1 MKWGIA
7 GDLEYLCHSLYM
19 AVNIPIIRMTHIMV
33 IKVGNKAN
41 RQNKANKPNVPP
53 RNVVRISIID
63 YSCVDIA
70 GAGVRT

>member
-1 MKWGIA
+1 MKQGIA
-7 GDLEYLCHSLYM
+7 GDLEYLCHVLYM
-19 AVNIPIIRMTHIMV
+19 AVNIPIIKMTPIMV

-41 RQNKANKPNVPP
+41 RQNKANRPSVPP
-53 RNVVRISIID
+53 RNVVIISIID

>member
-1 MKWGIA
+1 VKWGIA
-7 GDLEYLCHSLYM
+7 GDLEYSCHSLYI
-19 AVNIPIIRMTHIMV
+19 AVNIPIARMTHIMV

-41 RQNKANKPNVPP
+41 RQNKANRPSVPP
-53 RNVVRISIID
+53 RNVVTMSIID

>member
-1 MKWGIA
+1 VKWGIA
-7 GDLEYLCHSLYM
+7 GDLEYSCHSLYI
-19 AVNIPIIRMTHIMV
+19 AVNIPIARMAHIMV

-41 RQNKANKPNVPP
+41 RQNKANRPSVPP
-53 RNVVRISIID
+53 RNVVTMSIID

>member
-1 MKWGIA
+1 VKQGIA
-7 GDLEYLCHSLYM
+7 GDLEYSCHSLYI
-19 AVNIPIIRMTHIMV
+19 AVNIPIARMTHIMV

-41 RQNKANKPNVPP
+41 RQNKANRPNVPP

>member
-1 MKWGIA
+1 VKQGIA
-7 GDLEYLCHSLYM
+7 GDLEYFCHSLYM
-19 AVNIPIIRMTHIMV
+19 AVNIPIARMTHIMV

-41 RQNKANKPNVPP
+41 RQNKANRPSIPP
-53 RNVVRISIID
+53 RNVVTMSIIN

>member
-1 MKWGIA
+1 
-7 GDLEYLCHSLYM
+7 M
-19 AVNIPIIRMTHIMV
+19 AVNIPIARMTHIIV

-41 RQNKANKPNVPP
+41 RQNKANRPSVPP
-53 RNVVRISIID
+53 RNVVTMSIID